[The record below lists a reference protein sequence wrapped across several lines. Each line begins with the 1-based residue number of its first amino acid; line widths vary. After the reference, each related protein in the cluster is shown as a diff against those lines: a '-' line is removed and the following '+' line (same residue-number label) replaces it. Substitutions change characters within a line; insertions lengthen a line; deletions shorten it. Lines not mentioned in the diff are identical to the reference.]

1 MLVLNKGF
9 RGHTRYSGKRHLAG
23 KMDILGTSPE
33 IKAFEMSDFYTNN
46 SWEDRKTSFDSVGD
60 DFDLDEDVLM
70 EQILENIN
78 TTPIGRVLKK
88 IAMLP
93 DVRREKVLNLR
104 RQLTEG
110 KYNLTDRLDLAL
122 DRVLE
127 EFTT

>member
-1 MLVLNKGF
+1 VLVLKKGF

-23 KMDILGTSPE
+23 KMDILGTRPE
-33 IKAFEMSDFYTNN
+33 IKAFEMSDFYTNS
-46 SWEDRKTSFDSVGD
+46 SWEDRNISLDSVSD
-60 DFDLDEDVLM
+60 DLDQDVLM

-93 DVRREKVLNLR
+93 DVRRQKVLDLR

-110 KYNLTDRLDLAL
+110 NYNLTDRLEVAL

-127 EFTT
+127 EFTA

>member
-1 MLVLNKGF
+1 
-9 RGHTRYSGKRHLAG
+9 
-23 KMDILGTSPE
+23 
-33 IKAFEMSDFYTNN
+33 MSDFYTNS
-46 SWEDRKTSFDSVGD
+46 SWEDRKISLDSFND
-60 DFDLDEDVLM
+60 DIDLDQDVLM

-93 DVRREKVLNLR
+93 DVRRQKVLDLR

-110 KYNLTDRLDLAL
+110 NYNLTDRLDVAL

-127 EFTT
+127 EFTV

>member
-1 MLVLNKGF
+1 
-9 RGHTRYSGKRHLAG
+9 
-23 KMDILGTSPE
+23 MDILGTNPE
-33 IKAFEMSDFYTNN
+33 SKAFEMSDFYTNR
-46 SWEDRKTSFDSVGD
+46 SWEDRRISLDSFGD
-60 DFDLDEDVLM
+60 DIDLDQDVLM

-93 DVRREKVLNLR
+93 DVRRQKVLDLR

-110 KYNLTDRLDLAL
+110 NYNLTDRLDVAL

-127 EFTT
+127 EFTV

>member
-1 MLVLNKGF
+1 
-9 RGHTRYSGKRHLAG
+9 
-23 KMDILGTSPE
+23 MDILGTSQN
-33 IKAFEMSDFYTNN
+33 IKAFEMSEFYTNS
-46 SWEDRKTSFDSVGD
+46 SWEDRKISLDSVGD

-70 EQILENIN
+70 EQILVNIN

-93 DVRREKVLNLR
+93 DVRRQKVLNLR

-110 KYNLTDRLDLAL
+110 KYNLSDRLDVAL

-127 EFTT
+127 EFTV